1 MMSSERLVWQVC
13 GPIPVMGRQ
22 SGYSREGCWEMWK
35 SDKEA
40 EVQWAISVADDLS
53 LVYQR

>member
-1 MMSSERLVWQVC
+1 MGSERLVWQVC
-13 GPIPVMGRQ
+13 GPIPVMARQ
-22 SGYSREGCWEMWK
+22 SEYSREECWEMWK